1 MQLQDYARVLMKRGW
16 IILLL
21 AALGAVSAYGFSK
34 LQTPIYR
41 STVALNARPSRSADW
56 GQGQAI
62 KSLMRSYVEQ
72 MQSPLLTQPVIDQ
85 LQLDVSPDKFISQIN
100 FNADESTFKISIE
113 ARHPIPA
120 VAAKMAQTLAE
131 QFVSVHET
139 ENLEQDQQD
148 RVLVK
153 ILRNA
158 SSPDIFSPNTK
169 INTLA
174 GGVLGALI
182 GLLVVFVLEWLE
194 SDIVRTT
201 DDVERYIGVTV
212 LGSIPTFGEKQP
224 AGSSPRRALL
234 RRSSAAPAICPHCG
248 KPLSA
253 QSPVDSPQ
261 STVKN

>member
-16 IILLL
+16 IIVLL
-21 AALGAVSAYGFSK
+21 AVLAAVSAYGFSK
-34 LQTPIYR
+34 LQTPVYR
-41 STVALNARPSRSADW
+41 STVALNTIPSRPTDW
-56 GQGQAI
+56 GQTQAI
-62 KSLMRSYVEQ
+62 KNLMRNYVEQ

-100 FNADESTFKISIE
+100 FNADESTLKISIE
-113 ARHPIPA
+113 ARHPIPG
-120 VAAKMAQTLAE
+120 VAQKMAQTLATY
-131 QFVSVHET
+131 FVSVHEI
-139 ENLEQDQQD
+139 ENQSLDQQD

-158 SSPDIFSPNTK
+158 TSPDIFSPNTK

-194 SDIVRTT
+194 SDIIRTT

-212 LGSIPTFGEKQP
+212 LGSIPTFGEKLS
-224 AGSSPRRALL
+224 AGSSPRRARL
-234 RRSSAAPAICPHCG
+234 RPSSATPATCPHCG
-248 KPLSA
+248 KPIGL
-253 QSPVDSPQ
+253 Q
-261 STVKN
+261 STATSRQ